1 MPVISHMYLFKIALF
16 VQRLEFIVIIIIII
30 IYLEFI
36 GKLH

>member
-30 IYLEFI
+30 YLEFI